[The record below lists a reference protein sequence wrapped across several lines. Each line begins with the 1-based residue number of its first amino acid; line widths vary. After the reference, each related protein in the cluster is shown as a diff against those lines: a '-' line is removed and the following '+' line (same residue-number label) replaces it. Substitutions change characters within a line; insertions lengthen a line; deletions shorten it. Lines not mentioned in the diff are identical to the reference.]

1 MSFAEKNGIVVA
13 SGFKLQ
19 AEALLDA
26 RESVDT
32 ISERDALVTEHA
44 VTPGLKVY
52 VKQTKTLYVYNGEG
66 WDELAKGQGY
76 THPTDPGYKHIPA
89 GGSSG
94 QILGWKA
101 NGEAQWKDEKS
112 YSKVTEEADGLMSKE
127 DKKKLDGVAEGAN
140 RTIVDS
146 VLSDSSTNPLQNKIV
161 KAELEKKLSAS
172 LKGVINGVAE
182 LDASGKVP
190 SSQLPSYV
198 DDVIDCWS
206 NWDSEE
212 NKIRLYSDS
221 AKKMEITDGEDGKIY
236 VTVDTNKTYR
246 WSGSKFAE
254 ISSSLALGETSSTA
268 YRGDLGNAAYEH
280 SQSPHAR
287 TDATKAEKSEQNGFI
302 KINDEEVEVYKHPTH
317 TEKVAGLYKVT
328 IDSQGHISAAEPV
341 QKTDI
346 TELGIP
352 EQDTTYGEATQDKA
366 GLMSAEDK
374 KKIDTMPQIY
384 FQSDLPV
391 SAPVGS
397 ICFLI

>member
-1 MSFAEKNGIVVA
+1 MSFAEKKGIAVA

-44 VTPGLKVY
+44 VAPGLKVY
-52 VKQTKTLYVYNGEG
+52 VKQTKTLYVYNGDG
-66 WDELAKGQGY
+66 WDELSKGAGY
-76 THPTDPGYKHIPA
+76 THPTGAGYKHIPA
-89 GGSSG
+89 GGAPG

-101 NGEAQWKDEKS
+101 DGEAQWKAEKS
-112 YSKVTEEADGLMSKE
+112 YGKATGEADGLMAKE
-127 DKKKLDGVAEGAN
+127 DKKKLDGIDEGAN
-140 RTIVDS
+140 KTVVDS
-146 VLSDSSTNPLQNKIV
+146 ALSDSSVNPLQNKIV
-161 KAELEKKLSAS
+161 KAELDKKLSAS
-172 LKGVINGVAE
+172 LKGTKSGVAE

-206 NWDSEE
+206 NWDAEE
-212 NKIRLYSDS
+212 SKIRLYSDS
-221 AKKMEITDGEDGKIY
+221 SKKTEITAGEAGKIY
-236 VTVDTNKTYR
+236 VTADTNKTYR

-254 ISSSLALGETSSTA
+254 ISASLALGETSSTA
-268 YRGDLGNAAYEH
+268 YRGDRGKAAYEH

-287 TDATKAEKSEQNGFI
+287 RDATKAEKSEQNGFI

-328 IDSQGHISAAEPV
+328 VDSQGHISAAEPV

-346 TELGIP
+346 TELGLP

-384 FQSDLPV
+384 FQSDLPL